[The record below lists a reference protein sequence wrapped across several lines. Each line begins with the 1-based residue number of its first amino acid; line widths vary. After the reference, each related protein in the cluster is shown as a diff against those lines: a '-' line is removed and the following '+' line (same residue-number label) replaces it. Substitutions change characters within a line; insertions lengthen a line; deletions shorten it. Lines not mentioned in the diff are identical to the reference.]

1 MYYLICN
8 ETRRAKGVFFKAER
22 FINGANYQNL
32 TTLLNNELINCQ
44 F

>member
-1 MYYLICN
+1 MKH
-8 ETRRAKGVFFKAER
+8 EGPKGMFFKVER
-22 FINGANYQNL
+22 FINGANCQNL